1 MTADDVEDDRESY
14 VDPNVGEDRVSNT
27 VLPGE
32 VPDGDGQIDVQGL
45 RQAADQEE
53 NDSLHHKTEGSF
65 RPGDLTDSLSSASQ
79 E

>member
-1 MTADDVEDDRESY
+1 MAADDVEDDREND
-14 VDPNVGEDRVSNT
+14 VDPDVGEDRVSDT

-45 RQAADQEE
+45 RQAADQKE
-53 NDSLHHKTEGSF
+53 NDSLHYKTEGSL
-65 RPGDLTDSLSSASQ
+65 RPGDLTDSLSCSCQ